1 MNEHDEEVLL
11 YFIKEI
17 VYLQIITAKWSLA
30 LSQCF
35 VGLNRFEI

>member
-30 LSQCF
+30 LNQCF
-35 VGLNRFEI
+35 VGKNRFEI